1 MTGDLQLLRYAETGS
16 IVHRADARTKVL
28 ALTAM
33 ALILSFDPSWSTAAA
48 TWAVVVI
55 AFVTSRLPRSV
66 IPRPP
71 KPLLWGIG
79 LSVLLGFLAGGEPN
93 IDLGGV
99 SLAVGGLIFQFRFL
113 AVSFGYLALA
123 LLLGWTT
130 PLGQL
135 PAAAA
140 WLLAPLRLLRIPI
153 DDVVAG
159 LALSV
164 RALPLIA
171 DELMTTHA
179 LWSARPPA
187 HRNRLVS
194 AIDFAATATMAA
206 TRRAAE
212 LGDAL
217 AARGRYTPPS
227 DRGRFGLPDIVIA
240 AAVAAVLLAT
250 ILLGW

>member
-1 MTGDLQLLRYAETGS
+1 MTAELQLLRYAETGS
-16 IVHRADARTKVL
+16 LIHRADARTKVM

-48 TWAVVVI
+48 TWAVVVL
-55 AFVTSRLPRSV
+55 AFLAARLPRSV

-71 KPLLWGIG
+71 KVLWWGVG
-79 LSVLLGFLAGGEPN
+79 LSLAFGFLAGGEPN
-93 IDLGGV
+93 IGPEGA

-113 AVSFGYLALA
+113 AVSFGFLALA

-130 PLGQL
+130 PLGRL

-140 WLLAPLRLLRIPI
+140 WLLAPLRYLRIPI

-171 DELMTTHA
+171 DELSTTTA
-179 LWSARPPA
+179 LWSARPQV
-187 HRNRLVS
+187 HKNRLVG
-194 AIDFAATATMAA
+194 AVDLAATATVAA

-212 LGDAL
+212 LGEAL
-217 AARGRYTPPS
+217 AARGTYSPPPARS
-227 DRGRFGLPDIVIA
+227 RFGVADLAIA
-240 AAVAAVLLAT
+240 IGVATVLAFSVFVA
-250 ILLGW
+250 W

>member
-1 MTGDLQLLRYAETGS
+1 MTAELQLLRYAETGS
-16 IVHRADARTKVL
+16 MVHRADARTKVL

-33 ALILSFDPSWSTAAA
+33 ALILSFDPSWSTAVA
-48 TWAVVVI
+48 TWTVVVVAFI
-55 AFVTSRLPRSV
+55 AARLPRSV

-71 KPLLWGIG
+71 KPLLWGIALSLVFG
-79 LSVLLGFLAGGEPN
+79 LLAGGDPT
-93 IDLGGV
+93 IGGGGF
-99 SLAVGGLIFQFRFL
+99 SLPVGGLVFQFRFL

-135 PAAAA
+135 PSAAA
-140 WLLAPLRLLRIPI
+140 WLLAPLRYLRIPI

-171 DELMTTHA
+171 DELTTTTA
-179 LWSARPPA
+179 LWSARPPV
-187 HRNRLVS
+187 HRNRLVG
-194 AIDFAATATMAA
+194 AVDLAATATVAA

-212 LGDAL
+212 LGEAL
-217 AARGRYTPPS
+217 AARGSYTPPATRS
-227 DRGRFGLPDIVIA
+227 RLALADL
-240 AAVAAVLLAT
+240 AVAVMVALVLAVSLLVT
-250 ILLGW
+250 W